1 MLLLTTCACL
11 CLVSEYMR
19 VPIFTHA
26 DNDRSSSKT
35 STRHTFV
42 FPFPGDSASWKIHGR
57 MKPSVKS
64 NLSTLF
70 FYKNSLEKCG
80 GQTNPNCEAM
90 QIFRIPMAIYRGA
103 AGPRTQEEK
112 LTTTRAT
119 NDRSDERTRQQ
130 PRALVDGFVRASSLG
145 FCCG

>member
-1 MLLLTTCACL
+1 MLLLTTCPCVLSRNTCACPFSL
-11 CLVSEYMR
+11 MQTTTDR
-19 VPIFTHA
+19 AARQARGTH
-26 DNDRSSSKT
+26 S
-35 STRHTFV
+35 F